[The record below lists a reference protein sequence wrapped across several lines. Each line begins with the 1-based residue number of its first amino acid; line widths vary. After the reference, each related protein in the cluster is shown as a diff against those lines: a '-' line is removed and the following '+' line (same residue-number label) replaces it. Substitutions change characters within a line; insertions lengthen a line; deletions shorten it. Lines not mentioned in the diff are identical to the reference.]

1 MLIEHS
7 LSSFHNC
14 HIKSSTKGKPQEPF
28 TLHCMHINEAGS
40 CRVVFEAIGRRVVGG
55 VKHSVGCLEK
65 SEVVQLQKGFH
76 RFSAE
81 GLALLSVRQENRARE
96 MKPMAGC

>member
-14 HIKSSTKGKPQEPF
+14 HIKSSTKGKPREPF

-40 CRVVFEAIGRRVVGG
+40 RRVVFEAIGGWVGG
-55 VKHSVGCLEK
+55 GN
-65 SEVVQLQKGFH
+65 GT
-76 RFSAE
+76 
-81 GLALLSVRQENRARE
+81 LSVLRE
-96 MKPMAGC
+96 KKTEVG